1 MIITFQYNENHEM
14 HRIHFQN
21 HDHQTNLIII
31 RQKHENHEIHRIPF
45 QNHGNHENLIIA
57 CENQ

>member
-1 MIITFQYNENHEM
+1 M

-21 HDHQTNLIII
+21 HDHHKNLIVI
-31 RQKHENHEIHRIPF
+31 RQKHENHELHRIPF
-45 QNHGNHENLIIA
+45 QNQGNHENLIIA